1 MDLIKTY
8 YIFFFN
14 FSNNRKVFLKI
25 SSSYTCT
32 HMHACMY
39 ALSHTHARIHTYIP
53 THIILFL
60 LHHGL
65 YS

>member
-39 ALSHTHARIHTYIP
+39 ALSHTHMQEYTRTHPHT
-53 THIILFL
+53 
-60 LHHGL
+60 
-65 YS
+65 